1 MAAAKPP
8 QRDAESQYLLGYMY
22 QVSPFEEGVAASAG
36 VTNHDGKAA
45 KWFDRAAEQVRV
57 FDTHRDNPQP
67 P

>member
-1 MAAAKPP
+1 M
-8 QRDAESQYLLGYMY
+8 GYMY